1 MRFTVNKSDIRE
13 VLSKI
18 QGLTGRRTNLAITET
33 VRLRAKEGEVIL
45 TATDLETGFEGI
57 YPANVDTEG
66 TIAINAKKFYEII
79 REFPTLQIAIHEE
92 ENRWIKIGNG
102 NIEYHIVGMDPEE
115 FPDTPEIEDVE
126 FREIDAGAFK
136 SMIERTVVVAGSPD
150 DKRAHIN
157 GLFFEIVEPEAS
169 DSSDSSKASGSE
181 GITAKIVST
190 DGSRLST
197 AAYPYAS
204 ESDISPMDSLLI
216 PKKGMNEVAKFLG
229 GEGAAQL
236 GQMENHFIVKRG
248 TETLTIRLLEGDFP
262 KYQSIISRTG
272 GRQILMDRQT
282 FLMMLRRMSILSSDT
297 YKGVIFTF
305 GNDRLTVVATNPD
318 IGESK
323 EDMEIEYEG
332 DPMEIAFNPKFFIEA
347 LNMIDEERVTL
358 DILDEKHPC
367 FVRGEGDETYLSV
380 IMPMRI

>member
-18 QGLTGRRTNLAITET
+18 QGLTGRRTSLAITET
-33 VRLRAKEGEVIL
+33 VRIRAKDGEVIL

-79 REFPTLQIAIHEE
+79 REFPTLQIAVHEE

-126 FREIDAGAFK
+126 FREIEAGSFK
-136 SMIERTVVVAGSPD
+136 TMIERTVVVAGSPD

-157 GLFFEIVEPEAS
+157 GLFFEIVETEAS
-169 DSSDSSKASGSE
+169 QASGAE

-197 AAYPYAS
+197 TAYPYES
-204 ESDISPMDSLLI
+204 GSDISPMDSLLI

-229 GEGAAQL
+229 GEGPAQV

-248 TETLTIRLLEGDFP
+248 TETITIRLLEGDFP
-262 KYQSIISRTG
+262 QYRSIISRTG
-272 GRQILMDRQT
+272 GKQILIDRQT
-282 FLMMLRRMSILSSDT
+282 FLMMLRRMSILSSET
-297 YKGVIFTF
+297 YKGVIFAF
-305 GNDRLTVVATNPD
+305 GNNRLTVAATNPD

-323 EDMEIEYEG
+323 EDMDIEYEG

-347 LNMIDEERVTL
+347 LNMIGDDRVAL
-358 DILDEKHPC
+358 DIVDEKHPC